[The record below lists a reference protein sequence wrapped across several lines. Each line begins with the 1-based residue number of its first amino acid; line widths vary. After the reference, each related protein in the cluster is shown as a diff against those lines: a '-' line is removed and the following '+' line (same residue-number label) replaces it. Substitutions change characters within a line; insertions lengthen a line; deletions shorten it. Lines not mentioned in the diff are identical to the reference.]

1 MKKIFQ
7 LKLALV
13 LVLISQACSLDPVAD
28 PNFPSVNEVE
38 QNATKAQ
45 LDGLIIGQFSV
56 ARNGLATY
64 TQVVGTLGKELFN
77 FNTTESRWMA
87 DLNGTKPLDNSSFY
101 NGATTSF
108 GLPVRQANIILS
120 ALENTSS
127 IAEEQ
132 KDAYRGVANTFKALA
147 YLYMLNMQYNNGIR
161 LDVEDPFN
169 PSKPVSYS
177 ESLAGIAA
185 FLDEGATQLTAAGEA
200 FPFKV
205 PPSYAGFNTP
215 AGFRQ
220 FNRAVALRVAIYQND
235 WEKAENLLPQTFITE
250 TVAAGFLNIGPK
262 HSFSASSPDLTNP
275 MLSTATQIIVGVEK
289 IWDDAEPNDAR
300 KSKVAIVTPVL
311 GYTSGVTYFTK
322 YKVNM
327 YTAADNPVPVIR
339 NEELL
344 LIAAEVAAHRG
355 RPADAVKYIDLVRTN
370 NALPAYAGATDET
383 SLINAILKER
393 LYSLFYEGH
402 RWIDMRRYGKLNEIE
417 LPVDNMKAHT
427 QMERPAAEVNWDNAN
442 P

>member
-7 LKLALV
+7 LKWALV
-13 LVLISQACSLDPVAD
+13 LALISQACSLDPVAD

-38 QNATKAQ
+38 QNATRAQ
-45 LDGLIIGQFSV
+45 LDGLIVGQFSV

-64 TQVVGTLGKELFN
+64 TRVVGTIGKELFN
-77 FNTTESRWMA
+77 FNTTESRWMN
-87 DLNGTKPLDNSSFY
+87 DLNGIRPLDNSSFY

-120 ALENTSS
+120 ALENTNSVTGT
-127 IAEEQ
+127 E
-132 KDAYRGVANTFKALA
+132 KDAYRGVVNTFKALA
-147 YLYMLNMQYNNGIR
+147 YLYMLNVQYNNGIR
-161 LDVEDPFN
+161 LNVEDPFN
-169 PSKPVSYS
+169 PGKTVSYS

-220 FNRAVALRVAIYQND
+220 FNRAIALRVAIYQGD
-235 WEKAENLLPQTFITE
+235 WEKAENLIPQTFITE
-250 TVAAGFLNIGPK
+250 TVATGFLNIGPK

-275 MLSTATQIIVGVEK
+275 LLSTATEIIVGVEK
-289 IWDDAEPNDAR
+289 IWDAAEPNDAR
-300 KSKVAIVTPVL
+300 RSKITIVNPAL
-311 GYTSGVTYFTK
+311 KYTSGVTYSTK

-327 YTAADNPVPVIR
+327 YNAADNSAPIIR

-383 SLINAILKER
+383 ALIDAILKER

-402 RWIDMRRYGKLNEIE
+402 RWIDMRRYNKLAEIE
-417 LPVDNMKAHT
+417 LPVATMTVHS
-427 QMERPAAEVNWDNAN
+427 QLERPVAEVNWDNAN